1 MSKTFSIDSSQV
13 NTVTNK
19 ALFRLLKMCAII
31 LAIYIPGRLLIDGK
45 NTAIIIPGIAGFVVV
60 MALVWFLSYRRIK
73 TITAGLEIV
82 TDESCIEYKAPMTP
96 YKRIN
101 WDDMAYVEK
110 RNGVL
115 NYRGAMVRGVFLS
128 RYSLIT
134 LPPIDTDHTEILP
147 PTYFSVN
154 LPTSFLCLYIPPFMY
169 KSSTP

>member
-19 ALFRLLKMCAII
+19 ALFRLLKMYAII
-31 LAIYIPGRLLIDGK
+31 LAIYIPGRLVIDGK
-45 NTAIIIPGIAGFVVV
+45 NTAMIIPSIAGFVVV
-60 MALVWFLSYRRIK
+60 MTLVWFLSYRRIK

-110 RNGVL
+110 SNGVIKVVDKTVNGL
-115 NYRGAMVRGVFLS
+115 TRWWTGKGVILIPLEINGRDELINELYKRAMS
-128 RYSLIT
+128 
-134 LPPIDTDHTEILP
+134 
-147 PTYFSVN
+147 
-154 LPTSFLCLYIPPFMY
+154 
-169 KSSTP
+169 